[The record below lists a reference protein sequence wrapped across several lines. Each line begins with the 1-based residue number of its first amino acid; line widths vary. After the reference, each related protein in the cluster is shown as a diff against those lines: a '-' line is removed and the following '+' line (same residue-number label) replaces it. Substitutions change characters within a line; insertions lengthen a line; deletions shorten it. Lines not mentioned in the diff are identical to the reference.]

1 MISVYRQNF
10 KKLVEDLIASET
22 HLTVV
27 VKEGGQNVMSYVYCE
42 SHTLN
47 ELKKQYTDEKKLY
60 KYIEKHF
67 KELPIHTALYNKNE
81 MKLTIDG
88 KPIPE
93 KIKLLD

>member
-1 MISVYRQNF
+1 MTEIHRQNF
-10 KKLVEDLIASET
+10 KKLVEDLLQSET

-27 VKEGGQNVMSYVYCE
+27 VKEGGPNIMSIVYCE

-47 ELKKQYTDEKKLY
+47 ELKKQYPEEKKLY

-88 KPIPE
+88 KVIPE
-93 KIKLLD
+93 KFKLLD